1 MVMKRNFD
9 KETVQLDFSTLS
21 SGTYMLNIK
30 TKENSQ
36 FIKIV
41 RK

>member
-1 MVMKRNFD
+1 TKQFD
-9 KETVQLDFSTLS
+9 KETVQLNFSDLS
-21 SGTYMLNIK
+21 SGTYMLNVK

-41 RK
+41 KK